1 MKTPF
6 AVLDIPEDSDDE
18 KVRKAYLAKV
28 RSFPPERFPEE
39 FKQIRRAYEQIA
51 TEKDRLSFRLFYR
64 KLPEPADIAALIL
77 DRRTSGKRPT
87 VEELQ
92 KNLAADL
99 RSFCS
104 QLKLQ

>member
-39 FKQIRRAYEQIA
+39 FKQIRQAFERIS

-64 KLPEPADIAALIL
+64 ELPEPADIAAMIL
-77 DRRTSGKRPT
+77 DGRPTPKRPSI
-87 VEELQ
+87 EELQ
-92 KNLAADL
+92 KILAADL